1 MNYTKLLITG
11 GFVCLVVLAAQLV
24 FVAGVEAGVSCSG
37 GTCWY
42 PACSTNS
49 DCGTDHFVSSTYSCQ
64 GNNFYQE
71 YITYQ
76 CNNPGTQNAS
86 CSSTKSPKLVQTCS
100 QKCET
105 GLWYNG
111 CTTSNSGTGTSTG
124 TGSGTGSNLSCAQNS
139 YKQCVSNISYWY
151 DSCGNIQS
159 VAQNCNSTS
168 QTCQNGQCVTTA
180 PPPTYTAYASKTCY
194 QNNVY
199 WRDSYGYVTELYK
212 TCNDGDS
219 STADTCKSAQCVY
232 TPTTTGTT
240 GTGTETTG
248 GQTQSAKVAVSVFA
262 SKESTP
268 TQLGKNLT
276 VANGEKVYFLVTIK
290 NISAQPVEN
299 VSANVDF
306 AGNINYGNDLKIDDT
321 AVGGDIGV
329 SIALGTIAPN
339 ASKAIT
345 FSGTVQSLAS
355 QPFQVTSRVSAGNA
369 TDSDFLTMTVGSTGA
384 AAVSESGSSNAIWE
398 FIKRW
403 YIWIIILIV
412 LAVLFVIIFRRLS
425 DSNA

>member
-11 GFVCLVVLAAQLV
+11 GFVCLVVLAAQFV
-24 FVAGVEAGVSCSG
+24 FVTGAQAATQCSG
-37 GTCWY
+37 GSCWFT
-42 PACSTNS
+42 ACNSNS
-49 DCGTDHFVSSTYSCQ
+49 DCGTDHFVASTYSCQ

-100 QKCET
+100 QKCEV

-111 CTTSNSGTGTSTG
+111 CTTSNTGTGGG
-124 TGSGTGSNLSCAQNS
+124 TGSGTGNNPSCAQNA

-168 QTCQNGQCVTTA
+168 QTCQNGQCINTT
-180 PPPTYTAYASKTCY
+180 PISTYTAYASKTCY
-194 QNNVY
+194 QNSVY

-219 STADTCKSAQCVY
+219 STTDTCKLSQCVY
-232 TPTTTGTT
+232 TPTAAGTT
-240 GTGTETTG
+240 GTGTGTIG
-248 GQTQSAKVAVSVFA
+248 SQTQTAQVAVSVFA

-268 TQLGKNLT
+268 NQLGKNLT
-276 VANGEKVYFLVTIK
+276 VANGEKVYFNLIVKNITSQPAENVTIT
-290 NISAQPVEN
+290 A
-299 VSANVDF
+299 DF
-306 AGNINYGNDLKIDDT
+306 AGNINYGNDLKIDESAT
-321 AVGGDIGV
+321 GGDIATG
-329 SIALGTIAPN
+329 IALGTVAPQT
-339 ASKAIT
+339 AKAIT
-345 FSGTVQSLAS
+345 FSGTVQSLAL
-355 QPFQVTSRVSAGNA
+355 QAFQVTARANTSTGSNA
-369 TDSDFLTMTVGSTGA
+369 DFLTMTVGSAGT
-384 AAVSESGSSNAIWE
+384 AAVSESGTGNAIWE